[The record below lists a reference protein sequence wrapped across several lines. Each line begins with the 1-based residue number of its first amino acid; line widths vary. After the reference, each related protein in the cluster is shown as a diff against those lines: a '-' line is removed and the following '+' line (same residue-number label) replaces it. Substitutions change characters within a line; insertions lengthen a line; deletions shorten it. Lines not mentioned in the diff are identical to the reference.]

1 MKRSA
6 KPEAAFHD
14 LDEIRKLRGL
24 RTKPYE
30 LSSNIEV
37 KYGGHFDQ
45 NQTDLY
51 PT

>member
-6 KPEAAFHD
+6 KPKTAFHD
-14 LDEIRKLRGL
+14 LQEIRKLCGL
-24 RTKPYE
+24 RMKPYE

-37 KYGGHFDQ
+37 KYGEHFDQ

>member
-1 MKRSA
+1 MIA
-6 KPEAAFHD
+6 V
-14 LDEIRKLRGL
+14 
-24 RTKPYE
+24 RT